1 MLMMDKYIRV
11 ARIYPAILG
20 VLPSFV
26 LLAMC
31 MGKWFPQYQELAGNL
46 KWMLGLT
53 CGTVAA
59 SMAVGYLVRELFK
72 ETSKVLFQYPLFK
85 RDETEMPTTKMLLWQ
100 NKAISD
106 AYHKEIA
113 AKIEAEFGIKLP
125 TREEEQINLDEAK
138 KIVADAVCQI
148 RQNCR
153 GDEILRQYNIEF
165 GFCRNYLGA
174 SVWSCLFIV
183 VAMVINAFYGWW
195 PWLVLVGGIVLQL
208 VLMVACYMMLEIR
221 GWAYARCLYATF
233 TGKSLNKE

>member
-1 MLMMDKYIRV
+1 MMDKYIRV

-20 VLPSFV
+20 VLPTFI

-31 MGKWFPQYQELAGNL
+31 MGKWFPQYQTLAGNL
-46 KWMLGLT
+46 KWILGLT
-53 CGTVAA
+53 CGTIAA
-59 SMAVGYLVRELFK
+59 SMAVGYLVREIFK

-85 RDETEMPTTKMLLWQ
+85 RDEIDMPTTKMLQWQ

-113 AKIEAEFGIKLP
+113 AKVKTVFGIKLP

-138 KIVADAVCQI
+138 KTIVDAVSQI
-148 RQNCR
+148 KQNCR

-174 SVWSCLFIV
+174 SVWSCLLIV
-183 VAMVINAFYGWW
+183 VAMVINAFYGWL
-195 PWLVLVGGIVLQL
+195 PWLVLAGMLALQL
-208 VLMVACYMMLEIR
+208 LLMLGCYLMLETR
-221 GWAYARCLYATF
+221 GWAYARCLYGTF
-233 TGKSLNKE
+233 TGKSLNSE